1 MARRQQEPPAVE
13 YRSDPELARA
23 TAVATRSA
31 IKAAVAEQLAVSTY
45 SRIIWVQCKFPAIQ
59 SMLVLRCETGG
70 GLGRLGA
77 AERDNLLRDTTP
89 RTALEEGTASF
100 RRSNA
105 PRVVVGFASLS

>member
-1 MARRQQEPPAVE
+1 MV
-13 YRSDPELARA
+13 YRSDPRLARA

-31 IKAAVAEQLAVSTY
+31 IKAAVAEQLSVSTY
-45 SRIIWVQCKFPAIQ
+45 SRIIWAKCKFPTIQ
-59 SMLVLRCETGG
+59 SLLVLRCETGG

-89 RTALEEGTASF
+89 RTALEVGTASF